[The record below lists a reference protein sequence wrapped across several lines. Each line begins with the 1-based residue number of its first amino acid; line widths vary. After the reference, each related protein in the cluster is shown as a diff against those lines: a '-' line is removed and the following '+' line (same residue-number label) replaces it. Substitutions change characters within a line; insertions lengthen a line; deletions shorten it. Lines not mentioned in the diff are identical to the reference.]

1 MKYLVTGGAG
11 FIGSNFINSILA
23 QSNLGVSS
31 ISVLDKL
38 TYAGSLENLE
48 EGIRSEVKFFRGD
61 ICDESVVVKAMQGV
75 DIVVNF
81 AAESHVD
88 RSIESGRAFA
98 SSNFSGTQVL
108 LESAL
113 KLGVG
118 KFLQVSTDEVY
129 GSVNEGTSN
138 ENDALL
144 PNSPYAATKAAADLL
159 VRSYVE
165 TYSMDIR
172 VTRCVNNYGPNQHP
186 EKFLPM
192 AITNIIEGKKISVYG
207 QGINIREW
215 ISVRDHCL
223 AIEAVLKQGKAG
235 EIYNIGTGER
245 TSNLSLAKKIL
256 EIMEVSESNIEFIE
270 DRKGHDLRYAVNS
283 EKIKHELGF
292 EVLSNLD
299 TGLVDLVKWYKS
311 NTAWWKLRKY
321 AK

>member
-1 MKYLVTGGAG
+1 
-11 FIGSNFINSILA
+11 
-23 QSNLGVSS
+23 
-31 ISVLDKL
+31 
-38 TYAGSLENLE
+38 
-48 EGIRSEVKFFRGD
+48 
-61 ICDESVVVKAMQGV
+61 MQGV

-88 RSIESGRAFA
+88 RSIESGRTFA
-98 SSNFSGTQVL
+98 SSNFLGTQVL
-108 LESAL
+108 LELAL
-113 KLGVG
+113 KLGVD

-129 GSVNEGTSN
+129 GSVDEGTSN
-138 ENDALL
+138 ENDVLL

-192 AITNIIEGKKISVYG
+192 AITNIIEGKKIPVYG

-223 AIEAVLKQGKAG
+223 AIESVLKQGKAG
-235 EIYNIGTGER
+235 EIYNVGTGER
-245 TSNLSLAKKIL
+245 ASNLSLAKKIL
-256 EIMEVSESNIEFIE
+256 EIMQVSESNIEFIQ

-283 EKIKHELGF
+283 EKIRHELGF
-292 EVLSNLD
+292 EVTSNLD
-299 TGLVDLVKWYKS
+299 AGLVDLVKWYKT
-311 NTAWWKLRKY
+311 NLAWWKLRKY
-321 AK
+321 VK